1 MDNFLLLPRA
11 LAAAI
16 SDSGFAAIFGLV
28 LASLLL
34 VSGGESGLCLKLR
47 RSSLYCAIAMLLAGF
62 AQVYLAT
69 ATMIGAAA
77 FDAVRGQIMTVALE
91 THAGKALLWNLFLV
105 LILLLTLCVRSD
117 RQWRSTAWLL
127 LAELVALT
135 VVRAGTGHAAA
146 NGDFTVS
153 EFVQFCHLMSI
164 AVWAGCVLAGGFLVL
179 PSLLREQ
186 RTGDMMAFTR
196 RLSRT
201 VTFALA
207 VVLLSGAYN
216 AYVGLGGSVRPLATT
231 QWGVLLDIKIVLVL
245 AAVGMGA
252 ANRRMLGSD
261 RSLSVE
267 QTFALAATVRV
278 EAVVMLA
285 ILIVSALLANS
296 PPANPGS

>member
-16 SDSGFAAIFGLV
+16 SDSGFAGTFGLV

-34 VSGGESGLCLKLR
+34 DTEGETGLRRKLR
-47 RSSLYCAIAMLLAGF
+47 RSSLYCAIGMLLAGF
-62 AQVYLAT
+62 VQVYLAT
-69 ATMIGAAA
+69 ATMIGSAAL
-77 FDAVRGQIMTVALE
+77 DAVRDEIMTVALE

-105 LILLLTLCVRSD
+105 LILFLTLCVR
-117 RQWRSTAWLL
+117 RHWQRRATAWLL
-127 LAELVALT
+127 LAELVAVA

-153 EFVQFCHLMSI
+153 EFVQFCHLISI

-179 PSLLREQ
+179 PGLFREQ
-186 RTGDMMAFTR
+186 RTGDMVAFTR

-216 AYVGLGGSVRPLATT
+216 AYIGLGASLQPLAGT
-231 QWGVLLDIKIVLVL
+231 QWGVLLDIKVLLVL

-261 RSLSVE
+261 RTLSVE
-267 QTFALAATVRV
+267 QTSALAATVRV
-278 EAVVMLA
+278 EAVVMLT
-285 ILIVSALLANS
+285 VSALLANS
-296 PPANPGS
+296 PPANPA